1 MGIKILL
8 VDDEPDIQQI
18 LSARL
23 ENVGYQAVSAENGE
37 EALLL
42 AKKDNPDV
50 VLLDVMMPG
59 MDGFEV
65 CERLKQDDSQS
76 KVVIYTAKMDGVDA
90 ARARQVG
97 ADDFT
102 VKTSD
107 FKYLLETIE
116 KVLNSEEAH

>member
-1 MGIKILL
+1 MGVKILL

-18 LSARL
+18 LSVRL
-23 ENVGYQAVSAENGE
+23 EGAGYQVVSAENGE

-42 AKKDNPDV
+42 AEKEMPDV

-59 MDGFEV
+59 INGFDV
-65 CERLKQDDSQS
+65 CEELKRKDPRG
-76 KVVIYTAKMDGVDA
+76 KVVLYTAKMDGVDA

-107 FKYLLETIE
+107 FKYLLQTIE
-116 KVLNSEEAH
+116 RVLNSEEAH

>member
-1 MGIKILL
+1 MAIKILL

-23 ENVGYQAVSAENGE
+23 ESSGYQVVSAESGE

-42 AKKDNPDV
+42 VEKESPDV

-59 MDGFEV
+59 KNGFEV
-65 CERLKQDDSQS
+65 CEQLKRENPQG
-76 KVVIYTAKMDGVDA
+76 KVIIYTAKMDGVDA

-97 ADDFT
+97 ADEFT

-116 KVLNSEEAH
+116 KVLSSEEAH

>member
-23 ENVGYQAVSAENGE
+23 ENAGYQVVSAENGE

-42 AKKDNPDV
+42 AEKENPDV

-65 CERLKQDDSQS
+65 CERLKEDNSQG
-76 KVVIYTAKMDGVDA
+76 KIVIYTAKMDGVDA

-116 KVLNSEEAH
+116 KVLNSEEAR

>member
-1 MGIKILL
+1 MGVKILL

-23 ENVGYQAVSAENGE
+23 QSAGYDVVSAESGE

-42 AKKDNPDV
+42 VAKEAPDV

-59 MDGFEV
+59 VNGFEV
-65 CERLKQDDSQS
+65 CEQLKSRNPLW
-76 KVVIYTAKMDGVDA
+76 KVVMYTAKMDGVDA